1 MHTLARSSTSSCQV
15 LFDWLALR
23 LHNCKVYDGL
33 NEAEYAVCRFTNAV
47 RCTEQSFINFVA
59 KQRPYRAYVRDT
71 SSEIDPQAA
80 STSRVCMR
88 NTVYRRSCIV
98 HMLEIVPQRHQTS
111 LSKSMR
117 TAELTQEFW

>member
-1 MHTLARSSTSSCQV
+1 MHTLARSSMSSCQV
-15 LFDWLALR
+15 LFDWLALM

-33 NEAEYAVCRFTNAV
+33 NEAEYAVCRFTHAV
-47 RCTEQSFINFVA
+47 RCN
-59 KQRPYRAYVRDT
+59 QRPYRAFVRDT